1 MSNLRRTLLILE
13 AFNDVAE
20 HDVLWGKHN
29 IGFSPN
35 HKEHY
40 VSLGLAW
47 LHKLAIASTY
57 DERYQLLAPETGE
70 QDPDFMTKT
79 IAGAH
84 DEVSSIQLPEVT
96 EHTIL
101 NYVRPSFSYEPD
113 RGPFTAWWWAY
124 KEEFDYHMY
133 ASLDLKTLRSTG
145 FIMFDYDR
153 IQRRDLLEILFLP
166 YIGLQEENDARVR
179 RRQKMYRSRCKRSEI
194 YDRGGRGYWSEDDES
209 KLIWGCSRP
218 QEGIELTLPGWGYLD
233 TWEKGVLVDRE
244 RWDTYDAR
252 N

>member
-1 MSNLRRTLLILE
+1 MPKIPHILLIHE
-13 AFNDVAE
+13 AFDDVAE
-20 HDVLWGKHN
+20 HDVLWGKHK

-70 QDPDFMTKT
+70 QDPDFMRKT
-79 IAGAH
+79 IVGAH
-84 DEVSSIQLPEVT
+84 DEVIAIQLPEVT

-101 NYVRPSFSYEPD
+101 NYVRPSFLYEPD
-113 RGPFTAWWWAY
+113 TGPFTAWWWAY
-124 KEEFDYHMY
+124 KNDLDYFMY
-133 ASLDLKTLRSTG
+133 ASSELKALRSTG

-153 IQRRDLLEILFLP
+153 IQRRNLLEITFDP
-166 YIGLQEENDARVR
+166 YTRFHEEKVASIR
-179 RRQKMYRSRCKRSEI
+179 RDENLKWSRCKRSEI
-194 YDRGGRGYWSEDDES
+194 YDRGGRGYWSEDDDS

-233 TWEKGVLVDRE
+233 TWENGVLIDRE
-244 RWDTYDAR
+244 RWDLYGAMG
-252 N
+252 